1 MPGNDINT
9 KLFCKFY
16 NNLVDES
23 VGRTLSRT
31 TTATNSGVTFSSTVR
46 KNNLYNPYSA
56 YFNGSSYCYFP
67 SHTDFD
73 LGSTFTIDCNF
84 YMTSYGGSG
93 GYVLFNRTLGSSPYT
108 GYYLAIRQSDHL
120 PYFAYSNNTCI
131 FSNTAVNLNTWYN
144 IAIIYTGGILTM
156 KLNGNTVASSAVT
169 CQSGS
174 GYNLTIGYFGTPAI
188 GAYMY
193 GYIDYLRISN
203 VVRTDINPLFNLSN
217 VNGVINGISI

>member
-31 TTATNSGVTFSSTVR
+31 TTATNSGVTFSSIVR

-84 YMTSYGGSG
+84 YLTSYSS
-93 GYVLFNRTLGSSPYT
+93 VATCLFGRCSVSYPYP
-108 GYYLAIRQSDHL
+108 GYYLGIFASNAM
-120 PYFAYSNNTCI
+120 PYFAYSNNSYI
-131 FSNTAVNLNTWYN
+131 MSNTAVNLNTWYN
-144 IAIIYTGGILTM
+144 IAMIYTGGILTM
-156 KLNGNTVASSAVT
+156 KLNGNIVASATVT
-169 CQSGS
+169 CQSGT
-174 GYNLTIGYFGTPAI
+174 GNNLYIGCFSPSHYYI
-188 GAYMY
+188 Y

-203 VVRTDINPLFNLSN
+203 IVRTDINPLFNLSN

>member
-31 TTATNSGVTFSSTVR
+31 TTATNSGVTFSSIVR

-84 YMTSYGGSG
+84 YLTSYGS
-93 GYVLFNRTLGSSPYT
+93 VSSFLMSRNLGSSPYT
-108 GYYLAIRQSDHL
+108 GYYLAISASTHL
-120 PYFAYSNNTCI
+120 PSFAYSNNVNIT
-131 FSNTAVNLNTWYN
+131 SNTAVNLNTWYN
-144 IAIIYTGGILTM
+144 IALIYTGGILTM

-169 CQSGS
+169 CQSGT
-174 GYNLTIGYFGTPAI
+174 GYNLNIGCFIPSYYYT
-188 GAYMY
+188 Y

-203 VVRTDINPLFNLSN
+203 IVRTDINPLFNLSN